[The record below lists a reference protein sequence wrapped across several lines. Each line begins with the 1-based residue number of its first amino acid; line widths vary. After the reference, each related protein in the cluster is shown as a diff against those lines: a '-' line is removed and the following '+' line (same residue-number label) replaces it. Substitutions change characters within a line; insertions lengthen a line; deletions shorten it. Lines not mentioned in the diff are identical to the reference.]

1 MERSWRE
8 IIRHST
14 SVASRPREISRN
26 GGAMIRVIRIV
37 AGGRKKKKTS
47 KSLVFPFFPPFRR
60 KFRSIRTRRFRFQ
73 REGEENLQRL
83 NSGRCV

>member
-26 GGAMIRVIRIV
+26 GRAMIRVIRIV
-37 AGGRKKKKTS
+37 AGGRKKKNFQIARFP
-47 KSLVFPFFPPFRR
+47 VFPP
-60 KFRSIRTRRFRFQ
+60 I
-73 REGEENLQRL
+73 
-83 NSGRCV
+83 